1 MAQELTFN
9 KSVAIIGAGPAGCIC
24 AKFLIDSGI
33 IPTIFDKGKYLRTIL
48 PTGGGRCNL
57 AHSEFDFKELA
68 KNYPRGEKFL
78 YSAFSKFGTQ
88 DTLDFFN
95 SIGIDTYTQEDN
107 RIFPKSNSAKEVQE
121 KLLKVI
127 QKSDFI
133 KEEVEQ
139 IEKLQNCYKI
149 TTNKGK
155 YAFDIVVLAIGGHS
169 DFKILTPL
177 DLKIETPVQALVG
190 LVTKEDFSDISGV
203 SIKNVKVNGKDFKNL
218 GIGDIIF
225 THKGI
230 SGPLI
235 YKISSI
241 YARKEKPYKINLK
254 ILENLNLQ
262 ELLDKNPHKEI
273 KNLLGLF
280 VPKSFANWLLNNLNI
295 QEDTP
300 CHKINGKMRNSILN
314 KLTNF
319 EITIIG
325 NVPDG
330 EVVTCGGINL
340 KEINPTSMESRK
352 NEGLYFCGEVMDVDG
367 FCGGFNLQNCWS
379 TGFVA
384 AKSIINSIK

>member
-57 AHSEFDFKELA
+57 AHSEFGFKELA

-139 IEKLQNCYKI
+139 IEKLKNCYKI
-149 TTNKGK
+149 TTNKSK
-155 YAFDIVVLAIGGHS
+155 YDFDIVVLAIGGHS
-169 DFKILTPL
+169 DFKILAPL
-177 DLKIETPVQALVG
+177 DIKIEPPVQALVG

-235 YKISSI
+235 YKTSSI

-273 KNLLGLF
+273 KNLLGQF

-300 CHKINGKMRNSILN
+300 CHKINGKMRDNILN

-319 EITIIG
+319 EITITG

>member
-107 RIFPKSNSAKEVQE
+107 RIFPTSNSAKEVRE

-139 IEKLQNCYKI
+139 IEKLKNCYKI
-149 TTNKGK
+149 TTNKSK

-177 DLKIETPVQALVG
+177 DIKIEPTVQALVG

-241 YARKEKPYKINLK
+241 YARKEKPYKINLQ

-273 KNLLGLF
+273 KNLLGQF

-300 CHKINGKMRNSILN
+300 CHKTNGKMRDSILN

-319 EITIIG
+319 EITITC

>member
-107 RIFPKSNSAKEVQE
+107 RIFPTSNSAKEVRE

-149 TTNKGK
+149 TTNKSK

-177 DLKIETPVQALVG
+177 DIKIEPTVQALVG

-241 YARKEKPYKINLK
+241 YARKEKPYKINLQ

-273 KNLLGLF
+273 KNLLGQF

-300 CHKINGKMRNSILN
+300 CHKTNGKMRDSILN

-319 EITIIG
+319 EITITG

-340 KEINPTSMESRK
+340 KEISM
-352 NEGLYFCGEVMDVDG
+352 
-367 FCGGFNLQNCWS
+367 
-379 TGFVA
+379 
-384 AKSIINSIK
+384 